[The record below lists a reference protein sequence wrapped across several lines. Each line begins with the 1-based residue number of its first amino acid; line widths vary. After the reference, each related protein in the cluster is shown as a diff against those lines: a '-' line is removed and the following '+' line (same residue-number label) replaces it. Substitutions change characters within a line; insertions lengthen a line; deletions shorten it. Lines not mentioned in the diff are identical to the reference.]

1 VSASL
6 VSAPAWLLEE
16 RKRRLQSL
24 AQRDPYRHPPA
35 QRTYWDWQEI
45 RRREEPPHW
54 LSEDGTRRL
63 HRNMMLAG
71 TRLDVLEAL
80 CRGESVPIEVLD
92 EAQVR
97 AYGLR

>member
-1 VSASL
+1 MTTL

-35 QRTYWDWQEI
+35 QRTYWDWQES

-54 LSEDGTRRL
+54 LSEDGTRAVFKA
-63 HRNMMLAG
+63 MMLSG
-71 TRLDVLEAL
+71 GSLELCEAL
-80 CRGESVPIEVLD
+80 LRGEGVPVEALD
-92 EAQVR
+92 AEQVR
-97 AYGLR
+97 RYGLR